1 MRASDLVVAACLL
14 AGCSKQADKP
24 PEPKPAPAVAPQ
36 VAAKGPNSF
45 EECTRYVD
53 KARPVIE
60 EMTKK
65 VGQAF
70 GPAEIATFVREC
82 STSLAPREPLMDC
95 VLAAADEPAVR
106 RCYDAAK

>member
-1 MRASDLVVAACLL
+1 MRASELVVIAL
-14 AGCSKQADKP
+14 AMTSCSSKSDDKP
-24 PEPKPAPAVAPQ
+24 APPPAVAPTP
-36 VAAKGPNSF
+36 AANGPNSF
-45 EECTRYVD
+45 EDCTRYVD

-70 GPAEIATFVREC
+70 GPGEIATFVREC

-106 RCYDAAK
+106 RCYAAAK